1 MQDFRDDKDV
11 VEVLT
16 FRERWENDAEVRGE
30 VRSEA
35 IGKAIGV
42 INTADKALELL
53 EGGANPMDV
62 AILLRK
68 MKSEYSE
75 QRALSLH

>member
-1 MQDFRDDKDV
+1 M